1 MHQITNPKL
10 KLTMKR
16 LLSLTTFL
24 LLTIFAS
31 AQRASYDIIPMPK
44 EVKVDTTQL
53 FTLTSGM
60 GIAFDQNNA
69 ECVRIAQFLKEWTKE
84 ATGIEL
90 QQTPANAKSPIRFSL
105 IAPAKKSKRDKKPV
119 ALTEQQEESYTLK
132 VDKDGILVTAYKP
145 VGLFRA
151 AQTLRKSLPVIKGQ
165 QTTDNGQ
172 QKIEFPF
179 VEITDQPRFTYR
191 GVLLDCGRHFFSV
204 EFIKQFLD
212 VMALHGCNQF
222 HWHLTED
229 QGWRFEVKALPD
241 LAKKGSVRQKS
252 IIAPAKV
259 RLYDNIPYGGYYT
272 QEECRDVVRY
282 AAERYI
288 NVVPEIDMPGHMQSA
303 LHVFP
308 NLGCTGGPYVV
319 APHWGVMREVLC
331 GGNPETLTFLKTVFG
346 ELCDVFPSPYIHI
359 GGDECPKERWQK
371 CPKCQAKIKELGLTT
386 EDVKVEGD
394 GGRGSQDG
402 RSAENKLQSYI
413 NHEIEQFLASRGR
426 SLIGWDEILAGGLS
440 EGAIVMSWRGTKGG
454 VAAAKQKHRVIMS
467 PNVFSYIDHPQLADL
482 SKSPRT
488 TDSYVVS
495 CSKIYGFEP
504 LVPEELTAEE
514 GDCILGV
521 QANLWTEHVAYPEH
535 ALYQLLPRLASMC
548 EVQWCKP
555 EQKDFEGWK
564 KRLPQLKKLYDKMG
578 LVYCNEVE

>member
-53 FTLTSGM
+53 FTLTSSM

-69 ECVRIAQFLKEWTKE
+69 ECTRIAQFLKEWVKE

-151 AQTLRKSLPVIKGQ
+151 AQTLRKSLPVTK
-165 QTTDNGQ
+165 DAK
-172 QKIEFPF
+172 KIEFPA
-179 VEITDQPRFTYR
+179 VTITDQPRFVYR
-191 GVLLDCGRHFFSV
+191 GVMLDCARHFFSV
-204 EFIKQFLD
+204 DFVKQYID

-241 LAKKGSVRQKS
+241 LAVKGSVREKTVIGPS
-252 IIAPAKV
+252 RMRI
-259 RLYDNIPYGGYYT
+259 YDNIPYGGYYT
-272 QEECRDVVRY
+272 QEECRDVVKY
-282 AAERYI
+282 AAERYVNI
-288 NVVPEIDMPGHMQSA
+288 VPEIDMPGHMQSA

-308 NLGCTGGPYVV
+308 NLGCTGGPYPV
-319 APHWGVMREVLC
+319 APYWGVMRDVLC

-386 EDVKVEGD
+386 ETVKVEGGD
-394 GGRGSQDG
+394 DRGSQDG

-467 PNVFSYIDHPQLADL
+467 PNVFAYLDHPQLKDYG
-482 SKSPRT
+482 KQPRT
-488 TDSYVVS
+488 TDSYIVS
-495 CSKIYGFEP
+495 CSKIYSFEP
-504 LVPEELTAEE
+504 LVPEELSDEE
-514 GDCILGV
+514 DDYILGY
-521 QANLWTEHVAYPEH
+521 QGNLWTEQVAYPEH

-564 KRLPQLKKLYDKMG
+564 RRLPQLKKLYDKMG

>member
-1 MHQITNPKL
+1 
-10 KLTMKR
+10 MKR

-90 QQTPANAKSPIRFSL
+90 QQTPANVKSPIRFSL

-151 AQTLRKSLPVIKGQ
+151 AQTLRKSLPVTK
-165 QTTDNGQ
+165 DAK
-172 QKIEFPF
+172 KIEFPA
-179 VEITDQPRFTYR
+179 VTITDQPRFVYR

-413 NHEIEQFLASRGR
+413 NHEIEQFLAARGR
-426 SLIGWDEILAGGLS
+426 SLIGWDEILAGGLT
-440 EGAIVMSWRGTKGG
+440 EDAIVMSWRGTKGG

>member
-1 MHQITNPKL
+1 
-10 KLTMKR
+10 MKR
-16 LLSLTTFL
+16 LFL
-24 LLTIFAS
+24 FSTLLVFLFSSVS
-31 AQRASYDIIPMPK
+31 ADELYEVNYNIIPLPK
-44 EVKVDTTQL
+44 EVKTDPSKKVFFMLKEGT
-53 FTLTSGM
+53 
-60 GIAFDQNNA
+60 GISYDQSNA
-69 ECVRIAQFLKEWTKE
+69 ECTRIAQFLKEWTKE
-84 ATGIEL
+84 ATGLTL
-90 QQTPANAKSPIRFSL
+90 QLTPDDKNAMIQLRLVSPA
-105 IAPAKKSKRDKKPV
+105 APKGKKSKKPV
-119 ALTEQQEESYTLK
+119 ALTEQQKESYTMK
-132 VDKDGILVTAYKP
+132 VTEKGVELTAYEP

-151 AQTLRKSLPVIKGQ
+151 AQTLRKCLPERPDLGMM
-165 QTTDNGQ
+165 
-172 QKIEFPF
+172 PY
-179 VEITDQPRFTYR
+179 VEISDQPRFTYR